1 MPVVALT
8 IADVLRLG
16 QRLTSTPQ
24 VFSRVGRLLRDP
36 NSSIDEI
43 VKLVKLDAALA
54 LRVLQ
59 LSNGAFY
66 GSSSGAVRST
76 RRSTGSVSGKSTGR

>member
-1 MPVVALT
+1 MPVAALT

-16 QRLTSTPQ
+16 QRLPSTPQ
-24 VFSRVGRLLRDP
+24 VFSRIGRLLADP

-59 LSNGAFY
+59 LSNGAYY
-66 GSSSGAVRST
+66 GFKQRCGSLDEAVNRLGF
-76 RRSTGSVSGKSTGR
+76 REV